1 MRDSRRK
8 ISSQL
13 GALETAYKALI
24 EDEKT
29 EANLPEREEVDA
41 DVGTVIERM
50 MAYRD
55 AMIEHLEQDD
65 SADFER
71 RCGPLNGLIKRTRT
85 KLERWKLLAGGEP
98 TDEPSAESIEERRKM
113 VRKLL
118 APDEMEEETP
128 KQMVIISCSGCP
140 VKFTKNIQL
149 KMHKRKTGH

>member
-113 VRKLL
+113 VEKLL
-118 APDEMEEETP
+118 APDEMEEEGEEEEEEEEEEGGRQ
-128 KQMVIISCSGCP
+128 KEQ
-140 VKFTKNIQL
+140 
-149 KMHKRKTGH
+149 